1 LENIIIRAGQNLW
14 EDREFDISWKA
25 SKGVLPRGS
34 YWFFDGFTNKGVSMD
49 FKVMDGKRITVRKEA
64 KVGSL
69 DQVGQLGSGKGFSG
83 EIVAHTINEVW
94 VRLTTKYP
102 NAFVAVRYGG
112 RDFATLANGM
122 PIPAPE
128 IPEDPED
135 PEDPPAD
142 AKFAFTFDE
151 EAKVIRISAEGV
163 PLDDWEII
171 VGNSSYIKAPAG

>member
-1 LENIIIRAGQNLW
+1 
-14 EDREFDISWKA
+14 
-25 SKGVLPRGS
+25 
-34 YWFFDGFTNKGVSMD
+34 MD
-49 FKVMDGKRITVRKEA
+49 FKVMDNKRITVRREA

-69 DQVGQLGSGKGFSG
+69 DQVGQLGSGEGFSG
-83 EIVAHTINEVW
+83 EIVVQMPNEVW
-94 VRLTTKYP
+94 VKLTTKYP
-102 NAFVAVRYGG
+102 NAFGAVRYGG

-135 PEDPPAD
+135 PPVD